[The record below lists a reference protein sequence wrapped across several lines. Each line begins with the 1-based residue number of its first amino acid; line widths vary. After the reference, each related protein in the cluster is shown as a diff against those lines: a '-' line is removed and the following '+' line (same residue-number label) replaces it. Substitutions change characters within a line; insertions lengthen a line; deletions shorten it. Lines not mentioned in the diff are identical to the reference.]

1 MLNTVAIIGRPNVG
15 KSTLFNKLTK
25 SRNAIVSDFSG
36 LTKDRNYGLLSI
48 GDNKTFLIDT
58 GGIDS
63 SKKESIEN
71 DITEQ
76 AWIAVDESSLV
87 LFVIDGSEEL
97 TNLDTKILEN
107 LRKRNKK
114 FIAILNK
121 NDKKNVSNASF
132 DLSQKGI
139 KDSISISAEHSIGL
153 DELKKYLKSNIAENI
168 SDTEEGNSPKISI
181 IGRPNAGK
189 STLINS
195 LSLKDRVIVSP
206 LAGTTIDAINVPIE
220 FGKRKYELFDTAG
233 IRKGYKTKTNIE
245 YFSYVRAM
253 HAASESDITTLLIDA
268 DSGLVDQDLKILS
281 MIEKFGKPIILA
293 INKIDLLSRKKM
305 KEFFDN
311 KKMEKRFFEDLKLI
325 KISALKGKG
334 FKKLF
339 REIDDT
345 LQKSVTKFTT
355 SKLNRIL
362 KRVIEERS
370 PPSVSGKSL
379 KFRYIHFAGIN
390 PTTLVIHASQDKK
403 LPANYKKYIYNSFK
417 KYLDL
422 KSIQLKIIF
431 RKSDN
436 PYKGKNTL
444 TERQIKKRKRLL
456 SFVKKAKK

>member
-25 SRNAIVSDFSG
+25 SRSAIVSNFSG

-48 GDNKTFLIDT
+48 GDSKTFLIDT

-71 DITEQ
+71 EISEQ

-97 TNLDTKILEN
+97 TNLDSKILEN

-220 FGKRKYELFDTAG
+220 FGERKYELFDTAG

-253 HAASESDITTLLIDA
+253 HAASESDITILLIDA

-334 FKKLF
+334 FNKLF

-390 PTTLVIHASQDKK
+390 PTTLVIHSSQDKK

>member
-25 SRNAIVSDFSG
+25 SRSAIVSNFSG

-48 GDNKTFLIDT
+48 GDSKTFLIDT

-71 DITEQ
+71 EISEQ

-97 TNLDTKILEN
+97 TNLDSKILEN

-195 LSLKDRVIVSP
+195 LSLKDRLIVSP

-220 FGKRKYELFDTAG
+220 FGERKYELFDTAG

-253 HAASESDITTLLIDA
+253 HAASESDITILLIDA

-311 KKMEKRFFEDLKLI
+311 KKMEKRFFEDLKLV

-339 REIDDT
+339 KEIDDT

-390 PTTLVIHASQDKK
+390 PTTLVIHSSQDKK